1 MTRDIKYYQNR
12 IVLMEGRAGRDNS
25 NIIKKCKRRIKN
37 LQKQEQQIS
46 K

>member
-1 MTRDIKYYQNR
+1 MRDIQYYQNR
-12 IVLMEGRAGRDNS
+12 ITLMEGRAGRENG

-37 LQKQEQQIS
+37 LQKQAN

>member
-1 MTRDIKYYQNR
+1 MTRDIQYYQNR
-12 IVLMEGRAGRDNS
+12 IVLMEGRAGRENA

-37 LQKQEQQIS
+37 LQKQEN